1 MDEWILLRCVID
13 CNGTYRTV
21 FKFIEGKVKQEEMYI
36 MIAILLTMTMIC
48 CSLIHIDGNH
58 MTCFIQQQSVNLNK
72 DT

>member
-21 FKFIEGKVKQEEMYI
+21 FKFIECKVKQEEMYI

-48 CSLIHIDGNH
+48 CSLIHIYGNH

>member
-21 FKFIEGKVKQEEMYI
+21 FKFIECKVKQEEMYI
-36 MIAILLTMTMIC
+36 MIAILLTMIC
-48 CSLIHIDGNH
+48 CSLIHIYGNH